1 MHAVFLHDD
10 VVTNNGMTNDV
21 IKFLQANWPQLLP
34 TTDTGSQGPDT
45 LYEQRQPFLIPE
57 EYMLSGEV
65 SAATPTVRRLPN
77 PTGRSPAA
85 HRRPRPS

>member
-1 MHAVFLHDD
+1 
-10 VVTNNGMTNDV
+10 MTNEV

-65 SAATPTVRRLPN
+65 RAEPATARESRGPLGTLLPAAT
-77 PTGRSPAA
+77 AQ
-85 HRRPRPS
+85 RRPRPS